1 VGQPGSAILSRVGV
15 FQNWEANYYNDLHE
29 AELVNQDRIL
39 RNYIYTFLVVGDVDI
54 KNPWQSTFWEK
65 DKVEPIFP
73 VFEKFNPYIKNTYYR
88 EFSHLDFFKKRD
100 TYQIARRSFKNVYSF
115 KLWIFRYNNWI
126 VIAWLYYKP
135 LSNRQQA
142 ARASNAAAVLKI
154 FNLYATRKQETNFLR
169 LKLLLLFAIKSSLT
183 VRPAL
188 AVGDRA
194 HCLLF

>member
-1 VGQPGSAILSRVGV
+1 
-15 FQNWEANYYNDLHE
+15 
-29 AELVNQDRIL
+29 
-39 RNYIYTFLVVGDVDI
+39 
-54 KNPWQSTFWEK
+54 
-65 DKVEPIFP
+65 
-73 VFEKFNPYIKNTYYR
+73 
-88 EFSHLDFFKKRD
+88 
-100 TYQIARRSFKNVYSF
+100 
-115 KLWIFRYNNWI
+115 
-126 VIAWLYYKP
+126 